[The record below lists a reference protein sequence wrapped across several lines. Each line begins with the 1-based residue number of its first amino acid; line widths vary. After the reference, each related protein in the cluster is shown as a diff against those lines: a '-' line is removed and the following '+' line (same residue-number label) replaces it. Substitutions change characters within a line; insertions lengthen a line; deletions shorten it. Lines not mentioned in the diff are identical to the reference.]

1 MLLKFKEYEQGAQ
14 PFLRVTNPSTEEILD
29 ETLEISEQVQ
39 LGICFIIYFSIALL
53 EEAVNRV

>member
-14 PFLRVTNPSTEEILD
+14 AFLKVTNPSAKEILD
-29 ETLEISEQVQ
+29 GILEISEQIQ
-39 LGICFIIYFSIALL
+39 LGICFIMCLSTALL